1 MHRHAVI
8 TAPPGQGY
16 FVIRILAAQT
26 DNKSIEAA
34 CAVRHILF
42 EAVQY
47 ARKEKA
53 HPKTPLS
60 KSDSADLSPLS
71 IEPGDLES

>member
-26 DNKSIEAA
+26 DNESIEAA

-47 ARKEKA
+47 
-53 HPKTPLS
+53 PKTPLS

>member
-26 DNKSIEAA
+26 DNESIEAA

-53 HPKTPLS
+53 HQKSPLS